1 MLYKISYIRFASV
14 FICLA
19 WTTVQRSSKYLFVH
33 LEGQL
38 LEFFF
43 ICHKILD
50 TVRISLARTTPQSPR
65 LLQRHRCRY
74 LQ

>member
-38 LEFFF
+38 LEFCFSF
-43 ICHKILD
+43 AIKSWILY
-50 TVRISLARTTPQSPR
+50 V
-65 LLQRHRCRY
+65 Y
-74 LQ
+74 L